1 MIYLDNAA
9 TTRMRDEVLSA
20 MLPYMQDEYGNPSTV
35 YSLGRQARKA
45 IDTARRQVAD
55 LIGADI
61 DEIYFTSGG
70 TESDN
75 WALSA
80 SGTDGGGHIIT
91 SAIEHHAVLNT
102 CRRLENQGYKITYLP
117 VDMSGRV
124 NPDDV
129 KKAIRPDTKL
139 ISIMAANNETG
150 VIQPIKDIGRI
161 AKEHGILFH
170 TDAVQAFGS
179 SDIDVQDMNI
189 DMLSVS
195 AHKHYGPKGV
205 GALYCRRG
213 SRIRPLLRGGSQE
226 RNLRAGTENTAA
238 IVGFGEAARLAA
250 SEQSCKQERIN
261 NLRLLLES
269 ELIEGIEGAA
279 VNGSGRKLPGIS
291 NIYIEGI
298 DANALIVNLDM
309 RGIAASNGAACTSGS
324 TEPSHVLAAMGFD
337 DRRIASSIRISIG
350 LYNTEDDIRTCAEEI
365 KRIANEQRRVSSL
378 FSDKSKS
385 VLV

>member
-20 MLPYMQDEYGNPSTV
+20 MLPYMQEEYGNPSAV
-35 YSLGRQARKA
+35 YSLGRQARRA
-45 IDTARRQVAD
+45 IDTARKQIAD

-70 TESDN
+70 TEADN

-80 SGTDGGGHIIT
+80 SGISGGGHIIT

-102 CRRLENQGYKITYLP
+102 CKRLESRGYKITYVP
-117 VDMSGRV
+117 VNMNGEID
-124 NPDDV
+124 PDDIKRSV
-129 KKAIRPDTKL
+129 RPDTKL

-150 VIQPIKDIGRI
+150 VIQPVKDIGRI
-161 AKEHGILFH
+161 AEEYGVLFH

-179 SDIDVQDMNI
+179 IDIDVDDMHI

-195 AHKHYGPKGV
+195 AHKHYGPKGI
-205 GALYCRRG
+205 GALYCRKG
-213 SRIRPLLRGGSQE
+213 SKIRPLINGGSQE

-238 IVGFGEAARLAA
+238 VVGFGEAARLAA
-250 SEQSCKQERIN
+250 LERSKRGSIN

-269 ELIEGIEGAA
+269 ELISSIEGTA
-279 VNGSGRKLPGIS
+279 VNGGARKLPGIS
-291 NIYIEGI
+291 NIYIKGV

-324 TEPSHVLAAMGFD
+324 TEPSHVLMAMGFD
-337 DRRIASSIRISIG
+337 ERRIASSIRLSIG
-350 LYNTEDDIRTCAEEI
+350 MYNTEEDIKICIEEI
-365 KRIANEQRRVSSL
+365 KRITNEQRKVSNL